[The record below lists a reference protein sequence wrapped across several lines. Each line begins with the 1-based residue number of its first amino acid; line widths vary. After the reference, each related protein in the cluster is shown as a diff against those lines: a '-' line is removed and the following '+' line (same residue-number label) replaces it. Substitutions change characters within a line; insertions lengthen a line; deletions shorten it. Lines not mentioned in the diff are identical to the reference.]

1 MTVKELYEL
10 TKSLMFEKKTSKDY
24 DNYYIGNINVI
35 LMENFDLN
43 NQLRKFKGKE
53 ELEKAPIIEQDEDDL
68 QYEEEICREVLS
80 NGLACKF
87 FIDDDLSKFNIF
99 NTFYLNAQ
107 AKYIR
112 FVPIESEQEDDW
124 TKDL

>member
-1 MTVKELYEL
+1 
-10 TKSLMFEKKTSKDY
+10 
-24 DNYYIGNINVI
+24 
-35 LMENFDLN
+35 MENFDLN

-53 ELEKAPIIEQDEDDL
+53 ELEKAPIIVQDEDDL

-112 FVPIESEQEDDW
+112 FVPIESEQEDD
-124 TKDL
+124 

>member
-53 ELEKAPIIEQDEDDL
+53 VLEKAPIIEQDEDDL
-68 QYEEEICREVLS
+68 EYEEEICREVLS

-112 FVPIESEQEDDW
+112 FVPIESEQEDD
-124 TKDL
+124 

>member
-112 FVPIESEQEDDW
+112 FVPIESEQEDD
-124 TKDL
+124 

>member
-24 DNYYIGNINVI
+24 DGYYKGNINVL
-35 LMENFDLN
+35 LMENFDIN
-43 NQLRKFKGKE
+43 NLLREFKGLE
-53 ELEKAPIIEQDEDDL
+53 PLEKVPYIQNDDDDL

-107 AKYIR
+107 SKYIR
-112 FVPIESEQEDDW
+112 FVPIESEHDYDSTEDV
-124 TKDL
+124 